1 MYKLIDFNDSKWFG
15 PGQEGGRESTE
26 DFSDPVKFDNLLL
39 QAERE
44 IGDKHKLGGLA
55 PMFHH
60 IGVIYADNSLN
71 TALSLNR
78 LLSKREGEYDYNDK
92 QRSFYMNST
101 TLRETIKSLRAHIRQ
116 FFLPVLTFT
125 QQELITYYA
134 NMPHIKKKLRL
145 MMLEELHNIGIVDS
159 PERYVTSVSYFMKTG
174 EWAKFA
180 KVPRGICD
188 LKRGALIV
196 GFIAIILKEAL
207 ATYENDMFKVVT
219 KLNLTE
225 LKHDF
230 KKLWSEN
237 KKSFVLLFSDDSC
250 VNFTNNGVRVCGD
263 ADISSCDASHTEVP
277 FTILEELTRDLGHL
291 TMMVNES
298 IEQCRLPLKIQLKT
312 RYGETRKYSIRPHFP
327 VLYSGSGLTTIIN
340 DIANIMIAVRL
351 RENEIINGQ
360 CENMYM
366 LSAYE
371 VGYKVT
377 FSPAKYPSQLSFLKH
392 FPDNLTFEPCLC
404 LGVLMRSHGV
414 CNNEL
419 PGKGS
424 FNGRIPLFISSVLT
438 GMKYSGSHP
447 LYEHLC
453 KVHGAKTSPSFVNYM
468 IEESY
473 GSRQYNPP
481 ISIDSICTRY
491 GIPSSSIY
499 DTIDLYDQATPGDVI
514 RTQFTVA
521 VMNCDYDLGG

>member
-1 MYKLIDFNDSKWFG
+1 VND
-15 PGQEGGRESTE
+15 Q
-26 DFSDPVKFDNLLL
+26 
-39 QAERE
+39 
-44 IGDKHKLGGLA
+44 HKIGGLA

-78 LLSKREGEYDYNDK
+78 LLSKRESEYDYNDK
-92 QRSFYMNST
+92 QRNFYRTSIP
-101 TLRETIKSLRAHIRQ
+101 LRELINSLRKHIRNY
-116 FFLPVLTFT
+116 FLPVLTYT

-145 MMLEELHNIGIVDS
+145 MMLEELHNIGVIDS
-159 PERYVTSVSYFMKTG
+159 PERFVTSVMYFMKTG

-196 GFIAIILKEAL
+196 GFVAIILKEAL
-207 ATYENDMFKVVT
+207 ATYESNMFKVVT

-225 LKHDF
+225 LKVDF
-230 KKLWSEN
+230 KNLWTEH
-237 KKSFVLLFSDDSC
+237 KQSFVLLFSDDSC
-250 VNFTNNGVRVCGD
+250 VNYTHNGIRFCGD

-277 FTILEELTRDLGHL
+277 FEILEELTRDLGHL
-291 TMMVNES
+291 TVMVDES
-298 IEQCRLPLKIQLKT
+298 ISQCRLPLKIQLNMKD
-312 RYGETRKYSIRPHFP
+312 GEKRKYSLLPRHP

-340 DIANIMIAVRL
+340 DIANLMIAVRL
-351 RENEIINGQ
+351 RENECSNVICDNL
-360 CENMYM
+360 YM
-366 LSAYE
+366 WSAYE

-377 FSPAKYPSQLSFLKH
+377 FSQAHYPSQLSFLKH
-392 FPDNLTFEPCLC
+392 FPDNSTFEPCLC

-414 CNNEL
+414 CNTEL

-424 FNGRIPLFISSVLT
+424 LENRINPFVSSVLA
-438 GMKYSGSHP
+438 GMKYSGDHI
-447 LYEHLC
+447 LYRALC
-453 KVHGAKTSPSFVNYM
+453 DAHNVANSPIFLNYM

-473 GSRQYNPP
+473 DSRSYNPP

-491 GIPSSSIY
+491 NISSGSIY
-499 DTIDLYDQATPGDVI
+499 DTIDLYKYAERGDVI
-514 RTQFTVA
+514 RTEFTVA